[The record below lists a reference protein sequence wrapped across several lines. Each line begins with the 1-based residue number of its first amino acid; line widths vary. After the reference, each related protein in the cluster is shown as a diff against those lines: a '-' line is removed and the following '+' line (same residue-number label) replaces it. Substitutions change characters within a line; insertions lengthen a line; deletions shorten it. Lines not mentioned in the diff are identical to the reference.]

1 MPRSIEST
9 LPAGEA
15 AALIAQLQRMEGVLG
30 IDLLPGAAL
39 KPPSDIL
46 RLQILNRAY
55 PDVMALFAEAG
66 IGTRDGTSMSASE
79 PVSVVDRSNRS
90 AIANDSSEA
99 TWEEMEQVIGKNSN
113 MTVSALLVMAIAGV
127 MATVG
132 IATNALHL
140 VLAAMLIAPGFQPIV
155 RVMLGVCAQSPAW
168 RRGIRD
174 ILLGYG
180 CVVLAA
186 AVTSWIL
193 MALGTS
199 PLGVES
205 SYLPPNVLISYW
217 SNITPTSEL
226 VSLVASIGGALL
238 IASNRAVLTAGVM
251 VGLALVP
258 GATLIGIGIGTGLS
272 DLMTTGLQRWL
283 LEVANVLVGSLLVFG
298 SIRLLR
304 QRRRM
309 LP

>member
-1 MPRSIEST
+1 MPRTIETT
-9 LPAGEA
+9 LPAGET
-15 AALIAQLQRMEGVLG
+15 AALVEQLRQMDGVLG
-30 IDLLPGAAL
+30 IDLLRGAAL
-39 KPPSDIL
+39 KPPGDIL
-46 RLQILNRAY
+46 RLQITNRTY
-55 PDVMALFAEAG
+55 PDLMRLFAQEG
-66 IGTRDGTSMSASE
+66 IGTRDGTSLSASE
-79 PVSVVDRSNRS
+79 PVSVVSLSARA

-99 TWEEMEQVIGKNSN
+99 SWEEMEQVIGKNSN
-113 MTVSALLVMAIAGV
+113 MTLSALLVMGIAGV

-180 CVVLAA
+180 CMILAA

-193 MALGTS
+193 ILLGKS
-199 PLGVES
+199 PVGGES
-205 SYLPPNVLISYW
+205 SYLPPYVLISYW
-217 SNITPTSEL
+217 SNITPMSEL
-226 VSLVASIGGALL
+226 VSLVASVGGALL

-258 GATLIGIGIGTGLS
+258 GATLIGIGIGTGLP
-272 DLMTTGLQRWL
+272 DLAFTGLQRWL
-283 LEVANVLVGSLLVFG
+283 LELANVLVGSLLVFG
-298 SIRLLR
+298 TIRLLR
-304 QRRRM
+304 QRQRM